1 MRKPR
6 RTHSFRSGFL
16 LNTIEIERAR
26 NRVVL
31 FFFRLLVKILTLS
44 KNVK

>member
-6 RTHSFRSGFL
+6 RYAFVSLGFL

-31 FFFRLLVKILTLS
+31 FFFRL
-44 KNVK
+44 